1 MDNIHALAA
10 ATRMSHHTHT
20 RTLTHTIH
28 TSIHMYMHT
37 QRERE
42 RERGGGREG
51 IDIISGDI
59 KRHESSCRF
68 GNGEQYFIPK
78 AKSFEV
84 L

>member
-1 MDNIHALAA
+1 
-10 ATRMSHHTHT
+10 
-20 RTLTHTIH
+20 
-28 TSIHMYMHT
+28 MYMHT

>member
-10 ATRMSHHTHT
+10 ATRMSHHTHS
-20 RTLTHTIH
+20 RTLTHTHTIH

-42 RERGGGREG
+42 RGREG
-51 IDIISGDI
+51 INIISGDI

-68 GNGEQYFIPK
+68 G
-78 AKSFEV
+78 
-84 L
+84 